1 MNGCRER
8 ESYETKRMRKR
19 VLIPELM
26 DDPELAREDHFHA
39 LRGLRR
45 INAWTGTASL
55 LWRAIVQL
63 AKTNDL
69 KPLRILDLATGAG
82 DIPIELCKRA
92 AREHVDI
99 DIEACDVSEQALEFA
114 EEQCHRAGASVRLFQ
129 HDVIQRKLNSTYDV
143 VMCSQFLHHLSKEQA
158 EDVLRTMMEAA
169 EHRVFVVDLVRS
181 RFNWLQVWLATRS
194 LTKSKIVHFD
204 GPQSIRAAFTVRE
217 MECIAQDVGFSSFSI
232 HKRWPVRFVL
242 VGSTDG
248 G

>member
-1 MNGCRER
+1 MKTR
-8 ESYETKRMRKR
+8 Y
-19 VLIPELM
+19 VIPELM

-69 KPLRILDLATGAG
+69 RPLRVLDVATGAG

-114 EEQCHRAGASVRLFQ
+114 EEQCHRAGASVRFFQ
-129 HDVIQRKLNSTYDV
+129 HDVIQRKIPFTYDV
-143 VMCSQFLHHLSKEQA
+143 VMCSQFLHHLTKQQA

-194 LTKSKIVHFD
+194 LTKSKD
-204 GPQSIRAAFTVRE
+204 RSLRRAAVDSGSVHGRGDGVYCAGCRFLKFFDTQTLASPLCSCWEYRWRL
-217 MECIAQDVGFSSFSI
+217 AYKN
-232 HKRWPVRFVL
+232 HKRL
-242 VGSTDG
+242 
-248 G
+248 